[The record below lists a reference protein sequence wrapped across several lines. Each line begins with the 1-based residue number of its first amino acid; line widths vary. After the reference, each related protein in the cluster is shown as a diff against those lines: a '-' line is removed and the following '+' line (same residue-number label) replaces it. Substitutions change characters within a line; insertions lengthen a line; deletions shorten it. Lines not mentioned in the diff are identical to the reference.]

1 MTFIYCKKIITNT
14 IYTSQTQKG
23 EMQQKLDVF
32 LLNDRIGQP
41 EYTELTDQLAAKE
54 IIA

>member
-1 MTFIYCKKIITNT
+1 MTYTYCKKIITNA
-14 IYTSQTQKG
+14 IYTSQEQKD

-32 LLNDRIGQP
+32 LLNYRISQP

-54 IIA
+54 IVV